1 MNKDK
6 LKEFVNAL
14 DALNYDI
21 KNMDVNRGYYKEPEC
36 GTSGSHPGLI
46 YIVAE
51 ELPELK
57 YIYKR
62 FHFPGYLIEDSFPWY
77 HWAGTLANF
86 LGFKDKIGLMDWAKD
101 NPKLWGNKYGD
112 YMFCCDGWQAFTNS
126 RYKKLTHIDII
137 NHWKQVL
144 KKVEEEG
151 VKNDEQ
157 E

>member
-1 MNKDK
+1 MNKNK
-6 LKEFVNAL
+6 LKELVNAL
-14 DALNYDI
+14 DALSDDI
-21 KNMDVNRGYYKEPEC
+21 KNMDVNRNYYKEPEC

-62 FHFPGYLIEDSFPWY
+62 FHFPGYVIEDSFPWH

-86 LGFKDKIGLMDWAKD
+86 LGFKDKIGLTDWAKD
-101 NPKLWGNKYGD
+101 NPKLWGNKFGD
-112 YMFCCDGWQAFTNS
+112 YMFCCEGWQAFTNS
-126 RYKKLTHIDII
+126 QFKKLTHIDII

-144 KKVEEEG
+144 KNIENEG
-151 VKNDEQ
+151 VEI
-157 E
+157 

>member
-1 MNKDK
+1 MNKDR

-14 DALNYDI
+14 DALSDDV
-21 KNMDVNRGYYKEPEC
+21 KNMDVNRNYYEEPKC

-51 ELPELK
+51 ELPGLK

-62 FHFPGYLIEDSFPWY
+62 YYFLGYVYEDDFPWY
-77 HWAGTLANF
+77 SWASTLAYF
-86 LGFKDKIGLMDWAKD
+86 LGFKDRVGLMDWARD

-112 YMFCCDGWQAFTNS
+112 YMFSCEGWQAFTNS
-126 RYKKLTHIDII
+126 RYKKLIHRDII
-137 NHWKQVL
+137 EHWKQVL
-144 KKVEEEG
+144 KNIEEEE

-157 E
+157 R

>member
-1 MNKDK
+1 MNNMNKDR

-14 DALNYDI
+14 DALNDDI
-21 KNMDVNRGYYKEPEC
+21 KNMDVNRGYCEEPKC

-51 ELPELK
+51 ELPRLK

-62 FHFPGYLIEDSFPWY
+62 FFFVRFVYYYEFPWY
-77 HWAGTLANF
+77 HWADTLAYF
-86 LGFKDKIGLMDWAKD
+86 LGFKDKIGLMAWAKD

-112 YMFCCDGWQAFTNS
+112 YMFSYESWQAFTNS
-126 RYKKLTHIDII
+126 RYKKLTHRDII

-144 KKVEEEG
+144 KNIEDEG
-151 VKNDEQ
+151 VKV
-157 E
+157 